1 MILAE
6 ELVLLSLDSDRG
18 RIANGIARQALLRG
32 AAGAILAELVMRKR
46 IHPMPGGLSLS
57 DSLPDFHPLLT
68 EATRV
73 LARERG
79 AISEATAIQR
89 VAGGISGLLQRLLR
103 SLVARDILHDE
114 RALLFTHRYPVRSMQ
129 SLREVFARVHAVV
142 AGQGGHSEL
151 ALAACA
157 EASGVLAVR
166 FTSEERYRVRRQLDT
181 RRAAALADG
190 DIEARLI
197 LSIAAAI
204 APDRDR

>member
-18 RIANGIARQALLRG
+18 RIANGIDKRSLLRG
-32 AAGAILAELVMRKR
+32 AAGAILAEMVLRKR
-46 IHPMPGGLSLS
+46 VHAAPGGIALS
-57 DSLPDFHPLLT
+57 DSLPDFHPLLS
-68 EATRV
+68 EATRL

-79 AISEATAIQR
+79 AIAESLAIRR
-89 VAGGISGLLQRLLR
+89 VASGISGLLRRLLH

-114 RALLFTHRYPVRSMQ
+114 RQAFFVHRYPVRSMQ
-129 SLREVFARVHAVV
+129 ALREVFARVHAVV
-142 AGQGGHSEL
+142 AGQGGHPEL

-166 FTSEERYRVRRQLDT
+166 FTSEERFRVRRQIET
-181 RRAAALADG
+181 RREQAVAGG
-190 DIEARLI
+190 DTEARLI
-197 LSIAAAI
+197 LSLAAAI